1 MLCSCRST
9 LIALAAAA
17 LLVACGRGEPDAT
30 TDTATGTA
38 DASADFERA
47 ATIAG
52 EFKTPESVLFDQID
66 DVFFVSNIN
75 GSPGAKDNN
84 GFISRVRGEGG
95 EVDSLMF
102 IAGGRGGVTLNAPK
116 GLALTGDTLWVTDID
131 AVRAFDKRTGRAFAS
146 HTVQGAVF
154 LNDIAVGPDGEL
166 YITDTGVR
174 ISESGMTHPGPDRIF
189 KLTRAGQVSTALQF
203 DSLIGPNG
211 IAWDDDGKRFIVV
224 AFAGSDILS
233 WQPGDSAATRV
244 ASGKGQFD
252 GVERLPDGRILI
264 SSWADSSLYVLDGST
279 LVRAVTGVESPAD
292 IGIDSK
298 RNRVAIPLFQ
308 ANRIELW
315 AIPARAGM

>member
-1 MLCSCRST
+1 MRVSHSST
-9 LIALAAAA
+9 VVT
-17 LLVACGRGEPDAT
+17 LVAATLLGGCVRDEREAT
-30 TDTATGTA
+30 TDTAAGTA
-38 DASADFERA
+38 AEAADFERA

-52 EFKTPESVLFDQID
+52 EFKTPESVLFDAID

-154 LNDIAVGPDGEL
+154 LNDIAVGSDGAL
-166 YITDTGVR
+166 YITDTGIR

-189 KLTRAGQVSTALQF
+189 KLTRDGQVSTALQF

-211 IAWDDDGKRFIVV
+211 IEWDDAGQRFIVV
-224 AFAGSDILS
+224 SFAGSDIYS
-233 WQPGDSAATRV
+233 WKPGDSAATRV

-264 SSWADSSLYVLDGST
+264 SSWADSSLYVLDGSALT
-279 LVRAVTGVESPAD
+279 RAVTGVESPAD
-292 IGIDSK
+292 IGVDSK

-315 AIPARAGM
+315 AIPNRAGM